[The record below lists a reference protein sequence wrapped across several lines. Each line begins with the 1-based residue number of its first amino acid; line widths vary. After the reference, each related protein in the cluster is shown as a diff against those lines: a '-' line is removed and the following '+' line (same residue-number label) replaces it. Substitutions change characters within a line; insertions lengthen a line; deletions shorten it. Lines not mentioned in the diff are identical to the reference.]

1 MPKWTNEQLTAIEK
15 DGTNIIVS
23 AGAGSGKTAVLTAR
37 VINKIKKGSHVNELL
52 ILTFTNNAAAEM
64 KGRIKKAIK
73 EDPTIQEEAAL
84 VESSSI
90 TTFDAFVLSLVKKYH
105 LALNLDKNIKIIDS
119 SIISKQK
126 KDFLNEIFNEYYLE
140 NNEDF
145 NNFVT
150 NFCTKNDKSLK
161 NTILSLDSKIDL
173 IIDKES
179 FLNNYITDYYSP
191 ANIDN
196 LINEYTCILLKR
208 VDTIRNTLEKLSY
221 EVSES
226 FYERYYNA
234 LLPLLNAKT
243 YEEIKSSVDIG
254 RFTLTNATEEG
265 KFYKTEITAILKTLK
280 SYTAYSK
287 EVLIEDLKLSQPSAS
302 IIIDILKKLNN
313 KIMDFKRKY
322 QAFEFNDISKMA
334 IKLIK
339 ENKDIQ
345 NSLKYYYK
353 EIMIDEYQDTSDIQ
367 EEFISLI
374 ENNNVY
380 MVGDIKQSIY
390 RFRNA
395 NPNIFKIKYDKYKNN
410 DGGYKIDLNKN
421 FRSRDAVLYSINAI
435 FNHIMD
441 NDIGNANYQKE
452 HQLIFGNN
460 MFINEGN
467 NHYNNDLEI
476 YKYEKDDT
484 HTNEEIE
491 AFIIGNDILK
501 KIKDKYLVLD
511 GSLRPCTF
519 KDFCILID
527 RTTSFDLYQ
536 KVFDYLNIPL
546 NVYKDNNILIS
557 TETHLINN
565 IVNLIIHLKKNI
577 FNEDTKLYYTS
588 IARSY
593 LFMIN
598 DNEIYEN
605 IQKNTLK
612 ETEIFKICKDISIT
626 LEKYSNK
633 ELIETI
639 IEKFDF
645 YNKMITAGNVEYRT
659 IILNNLINKIDEL
672 NQVGINIYGINDYLN
687 SLISDEEALKISAII
702 SDNNSV
708 TITNIHKS
716 KGLEY
721 KICYFSG
728 FHKDFNF
735 KEASA
740 KFQYSN
746 KYGLILPSYDNGIK
760 TSFITF
766 INKENYIK
774 EEISEKIR
782 LFYVALTRCKEKM
795 IMVTQLDD
803 TAMITYDGD
812 EIIDYLTRIKY
823 KNFKDILN
831 SVYPFIE
838 KFIVKVDLPKIDT
851 NYKLS
856 KDFKKDNISNNG
868 TLIKVNNIER
878 NDKIINEE
886 RFSKQ
891 ELNILTVEEKNNLHL
906 GTHLHYLLENLDFL
920 NPDLSSLNKFEKSI
934 ISHLL
939 NHEIM
944 KNINEAKIY
953 KEYEFIYE
961 KEGVIKTGIID
972 LLLIFKDYNIIID
985 YKLKNTSDVAYQKQL
1000 NGYKEYIEVKT
1011 GNKTYIYLYSLLD
1024 EELIDLN

>member
-37 VINKIKKGSHVNELL
+37 VINKIKKGIHVNELL

-64 KGRIKKAIK
+64 KSRIKKAIK
-73 EDPTIQEEAAL
+73 EDPTIQEEADL

-119 SIISKQK
+119 SIINKKK
-126 KDFLNEIFNEYYLE
+126 KDFLNEIFNDYYLK
-140 NNEDF
+140 NNDDF

-161 NTILSLDSKIDL
+161 NTILNLDSKIDL
-173 IIDKES
+173 IIDKEN
-179 FLNNYITDYYSP
+179 FLDNYINNYYSEL
-191 ANIDN
+191 NIN
-196 LINEYTCILLKR
+196 YLINEYTNILLKR
-208 VDTIRNTLEKLSY
+208 VNTIKNTLSKLSY
-221 EVSES
+221 EVPEN

-243 YEEIKSSVDIG
+243 YEEIKSSLDIG

-265 KFYKTEITAILKTLK
+265 KYYKTEITAILKTLK

-287 EVLIEDLKLSQPSAS
+287 EVLIEDLKSSQTSAS
-302 IIIDILKKLNN
+302 IIINILKELND
-313 KIMDFKRKY
+313 KIMNFKRKY
-322 QAFEFNDISKMA
+322 QVFEFNDISKMA

-339 ENKDIQ
+339 ENEDIKH
-345 NSLKYYYK
+345 SLKYYYK

-367 EEFISLI
+367 EEFIHLI

-421 FRSRDAVLYSINAI
+421 FRSRDAVLFSINAI

-441 NDIGNANYQKE
+441 SEIGNANYQKE

-467 NHYNNDLEI
+467 NNYNNDLEI
-476 YKYEKDDT
+476 YKYVKDDT

-501 KIKDKYLVLD
+501 KIKEKYLVLD
-511 GSLRPCTF
+511 GTLRPCTF

-565 IVNLIIHLKKNI
+565 IVNLIIHLKNNI
-577 FNEDTKLYYTS
+577 FNADTKLYYTS

-593 LFMIN
+593 LFMTS
-598 DNEIYEN
+598 DNEIYKN
-605 IQKNTLK
+605 IQNNNLK
-612 ETEIFKICKDISIT
+612 ETEIFKICQNIANS

-633 ELIETI
+633 ELIEII

-645 YNKMITAGNVEYRT
+645 YNKMITAGNINYRT

-672 NQVGINIYGINDYLN
+672 NSVGINIYGINDYLN
-687 SLISDEEALKISAII
+687 SLITDEEALKISAII
-702 SDNNSV
+702 SDSDSV

-735 KEASA
+735 KDASA
-740 KFQYSN
+740 KFQYSD
-746 KYGLILPSYDNGIK
+746 KFGLILPSYDNGIK

-795 IMVTQLDD
+795 IIVTELDN
-803 TAMITYDGD
+803 TKMTTYDEH

-823 KNFKDILN
+823 KNFKNILE

-838 KFIVKVDLPKIDT
+838 KYIVNVELPNIDN
-851 NYKLS
+851 NYKLL
-856 KDFKKDNISNNG
+856 KDFKKDNISDNG
-868 TLIKVNNIER
+868 TFIKVNNIET
-878 NDKIINEE
+878 NETIINEE
-886 RFSKQ
+886 HYSKSNYS
-891 ELNILTVEEKNNLHL
+891 LLTIEDKNNMSL
-906 GTHLHYLLENLDFL
+906 GIHLHYLLENLDFK
-920 NPDLSSLNKFEKSI
+920 NPNLTSLNEFEKSI
-934 ISHLL
+934 ISNLL

-944 KNINEAKIY
+944 NNIKEAKIF

-961 KEGVIKTGIID
+961 KDNVIKTGIID
-972 LLLIFKDYNIIID
+972 LLLQFKDYNIIID
-985 YKLKNTSDVAYQKQL
+985 YKLKNTNDLAYQKQL
-1000 NGYKEYIEVKT
+1000 NGYKEYIETKT
-1011 GNKTYIYLYSLLD
+1011 QKKTYIYLYSLLD
-1024 EELIDLN
+1024 KELIDLN